1 MPPLTKL
8 RAGISVVM
16 LSASA
21 GWLAGCGLPPDL
33 QPAPGTPVPI
43 PSAASPVSAPY
54 PPGFT
59 PRPTGPTATPAVS
72 STPFPEF
79 SSVSCNGKPTGDQV
93 LALVK
98 RETTIEPS
106 APITQPVCAGTW
118 HFTVLGVP
126 NRDPL
131 QVLSKGDPGALQLMA
146 VGTDVCTVDVRR
158 QAPTGIL
165 LAASC

>member
-8 RAGISVVM
+8 RVGMTAVV
-16 LSASA
+16 LSA
-21 GWLAGCGLPPDL
+21 LAGCGVPPEL
-33 QPAPGTPVPI
+33 APPPGTQVPVP
-43 PSAASPVSAPY
+43 SATPPVSAPF
-54 PPGFT
+54 PPGYT
-59 PRPTGPTATPAVS
+59 PRATGPTTTPSAVA
-72 STPFPEF
+72 TPFPEF

-98 RETTIEPS
+98 RETNISPS
-106 APITQPVCAGTW
+106 KPITQPVCAGTW
-118 HFTVLGVP
+118 HFTVLEVP
-126 NRDPL
+126 NREPL
-131 QVLSKGDPGALQLMA
+131 QVLSKSEPTGLHLMA